1 MEAAPAKFRSLCNS
15 FARIL
20 RTCSTAR
27 VRDRESAHPNDVRD
41 DPDRFDDHG
50 RLVGRDRFSEATRSP
65 KLVGVVAVAGRG
77 LCLVQSAGP
86 NQRPVVHRGWQR
98 LHHSLCG
105 ALHSRSLPVSSAPLP
120 VVGHGRARCDMH
132 RRVLDLDRRLP
143 RTDCDCQHSVGDPGT
158 PLAGAPCAVS
168 PQDRGPRAI
177 HPGGRCRRLRGDP
190 DLPVVLSL
198 CRH

>member
-1 MEAAPAKFRSLCNS
+1 MQSHPCGKGWKCASSQAPRWMEAAPAKFRSLCNS

-27 VRDRESAHPNDVRD
+27 VRDRESAHPNDVHD

-105 ALHSRSLPVSSAPLP
+105 ALHSRSLPVSSAPYPWWVMVVP
-120 VVGHGRARCDMH
+120 VAICIVSAGFGSTTTA
-132 RRVLDLDRRLP
+132 
-143 RTDCDCQHSVGDPGT
+143 PG
-158 PLAGAPCAVS
+158 L
-168 PQDRGPRAI
+168 
-177 HPGGRCRRLRGDP
+177 
-190 DLPVVLSL
+190 
-198 CRH
+198 